1 VSTQPPFE
9 VLFVD
14 DDAAMRQSVEQY
26 LRLSGFSLTAVPSA
40 AAALEH
46 LTSDYPGILVS
57 DMRMPG
63 MDGSELLERARAIDP
78 ELPVVMITGHGD
90 VETAVE
96 MMRRGAYDFIEKPFD
111 PARFSA
117 TLMRAGE
124 KRRLVIENRALRNAV
139 SDRALSGRIIGTS
152 QAAQRLR
159 GAIAEIAATDVGVV
173 LVGETGVGK
182 DLVARCIHEASRR
195 AGRNF
200 VAVNCA
206 AIPETMVESELFGH
220 EAGAF
225 TGAARARQ
233 GKIEHADGG
242 TLFLDEIESMPPSM
256 QAKLLRVLQEHS
268 VERLGGNRTI
278 QVDLRTI
285 AAAKT
290 DLAEA
295 GRAGAF
301 RSDLFYRIAVVEL
314 HIPPLR
320 ERADDILLLFEHFA
334 ARAAEAHG
342 REPKPLSRQT
352 ASALLAHDWPGNV
365 RELRNAAERYALG
378 FSSGIDIAFGRQNA
392 LGGGAG
398 MSLARRVEAFER
410 SLIERSLAN
419 AEGNISVVMRD
430 LGIPRRTLNEK
441 MVRYKLNRPR
451 PSTKDRQDSAD

>member
-1 VSTQPPFE
+1 MQPALE

-26 LRLSGFSLTAVPSA
+26 LRLSGFRLTAVNGA
-40 AAALEH
+40 AAALEL
-46 LTSDYPGILVS
+46 LTPDYPGILVS
-57 DMRMPG
+57 DLKMPG
-63 MDGSELLERARAIDP
+63 MDGTELLEKARAIDA

-111 PARFSA
+111 PARFSE
-117 TLMRAGE
+117 TLTRAGE
-124 KRRLVIENRALRNAV
+124 KRRLVMENRALRTAV

-159 GAIAEIAATDVGVV
+159 AAIAEIAATDVGVV

-182 DLVARCIHEASRR
+182 DLVARSIHEASRR

-206 AIPETMVESELFGH
+206 AIPESMVESELFGH
-220 EAGAF
+220 EQGAF
-225 TGAARARQ
+225 TGAARARE

-242 TLFLDEIESMPPSM
+242 TLFLDEIESMPLAM
-256 QAKLLRVLQEHS
+256 QAKLLRALQEHA
-268 VERLGGNRTI
+268 VERLGSNRTI
-278 QVDLRTI
+278 KVDLRTV

-295 GRAGAF
+295 GRTGAF

-320 ERADDILLLFEHFA
+320 ERSEDILLLFEHFA
-334 ARAAEAHG
+334 ARAAETHG
-342 REPKPLSRQT
+342 REPKPLTRET

-365 RELRNAAERYALG
+365 RELRNAAERHALG
-378 FSSGIDIAFGRQNA
+378 FSGAVDVAFGRHVAMNSE
-392 LGGGAG
+392 GS
-398 MSLARRVEAFER
+398 SLSRRVEEFER
-410 SLIERSLAN
+410 SLIERSLADAN
-419 AEGNISVVMRD
+419 GNISAVMAD
-430 LGIPRRTLNEK
+430 LDIPRRTLNEK
-441 MVRYKLNRPR
+441 MARYGLSRPR
-451 PSTKDRQDSAD
+451 PTAVDRQDLAD